1 MRERLL
7 LLITV
12 ALFLA
17 SVFSQSEAQP
27 GEVENNRYPAVVEV
41 MGKKLRLVGTGLRKK
56 WFFDVYTIGVYS
68 ESGSCEAEN
77 LISSEEVKNIH
88 LYMLRHLS
96 ADQISDRLTQ
106 AVARNTPR
114 EASSELRSRI
124 RTFLALFRK
133 ELTKGASMQL
143 TYIPEV
149 GVLLQQ
155 NGEQQGEAT
164 PGKDFAEILWSAY
177 FGSKTCCR
185 GLKKQILS
193 SCRPPG
199 VGSAGGAGS
208 YNAWAETE
216 RRGKH
221 TRHHINPIK
230 FQVRW

>member
-1 MRERLL
+1 MRECLL

-17 SVFSQSEAQP
+17 SVLPQSEPQA
-27 GEVENNRYPAVVEV
+27 GEMGSARYPEVVEV
-41 MGKKLRLVGTGLRKK
+41 MGKRLRLVGAGLRKK
-56 WFFDVYTIGVYS
+56 WFFHVYMMGVYS
-68 ESGSCEAEN
+68 ESGSCEAES
-77 LISSEEVKNIH
+77 LISSEEVKNVH

-106 AVARNTPR
+106 ALAQNTPR
-114 EASSELRSRI
+114 DASSELRGRI

-155 NGEQQGEAT
+155 NGEQQGETT

-193 SCRPPG
+193 SCRQRARIPASPL
-199 VGSAGGAGS
+199 
-208 YNAWAETE
+208 E
-216 RRGKH
+216 
-221 TRHHINPIK
+221 
-230 FQVRW
+230 